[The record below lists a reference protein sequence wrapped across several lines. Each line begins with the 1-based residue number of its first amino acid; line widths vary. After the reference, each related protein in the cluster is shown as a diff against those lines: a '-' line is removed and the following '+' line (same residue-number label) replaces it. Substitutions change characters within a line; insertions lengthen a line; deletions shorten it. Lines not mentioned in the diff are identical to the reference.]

1 MTFSL
6 SLSIVV
12 LSSISLAYGCAPTPA
27 PTPPNPPPNPA
38 PPSTGRTTNVLW
50 LGNSYT
56 YLHDVPK
63 MVQEL
68 GRYEGKSISYDQ
80 HTNGG
85 WTLQKHA
92 NSAVI
97 IVKTYFTDYIYH
109 CNNVRLFS
117 NHYVYVSMDNP
128 YF

>member
-1 MTFSL
+1 MLTSLFSCIL
-6 SLSIVV
+6 MLLSI
-12 LSSISLAYGCAPTPA
+12 SFTNGCAPAPA

-68 GRYEGKSISYDQ
+68 GRYGGKSISYDQ

-92 NSAVI
+92 NSATSNSKIRSRKWDAVI
-97 IVKTYFTDYIYH
+97 MQEQSQLPVFGESQ
-109 CNNVRLFS
+109 V
-117 NHYVYVSMDNP
+117 
-128 YF
+128 